1 MMIAKQQDSQ
11 DYFLWAQRSGHW
23 QYRCGLESYS
33 QKPKSQI
40 LLTTSLQ
47 LGVSLTYSLLFH
59 PFYFFLGGGIK
70 KNIP

>member
-11 DYFLWAQRSGHW
+11 DYFLWAQRSGQW

-59 PFYFFLGGGIK
+59 PFYFFLGGIK